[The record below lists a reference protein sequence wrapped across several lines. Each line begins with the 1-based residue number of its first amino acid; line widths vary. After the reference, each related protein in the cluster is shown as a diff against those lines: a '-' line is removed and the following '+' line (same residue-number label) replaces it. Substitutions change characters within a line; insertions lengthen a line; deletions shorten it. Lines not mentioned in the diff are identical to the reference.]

1 MYWVFDRNYGNL
13 DQIKSKGMFLA
24 KALFDNIAETP
35 DELAFRRGDVLTVVE
50 QDASGLEGWWLCSLR
65 GKHGIAPGNRLK
77 ILSGMN
83 DAARSGMDA
92 YDHPSSSQQDYDV
105 PPSNRGSVDMSGPSA
120 TLGLDRRASHDSQR
134 SGAGSLPG
142 SRKASLANDLYD
154 TPPSSKRTS
163 GDTNCSSISGIYDTP
178 PSSKRA
184 SNERTPPPSNRS
196 SSASQNSAS
205 NMIGA
210 HSLSCTHLSSSAPPL
225 HHLNLPPALQQRRR
239 SGGSGHS
246 SDNCYETPPGSNRSS
261 LERILSEEGPPIYE
275 SLSPAGSNDCL
286 TGTFC
291 EDPTYDTPPNRNL
304 SSIRPQHPHS
314 LSKAS
319 ATSQSSLHS
328 APSIESLLSNTCGV
342 SGTQLPHNLSLPD
355 SARSS
360 MDLPADTYDVPPSA
374 QLGGES
380 SRKQHST
387 DSGLGF
393 YDSPVK
399 SRPSSSTSVSSI
411 CPSSQSGTLKSS
423 QSNNC
428 KPSPSSFAK
437 DLMRSQSL
445 EHALDDLYDIP
456 KNNTPKV
463 DLKTLSRGRSVG
475 FGSACALNDP
485 TGVYDIPP
493 QVTRDS
499 VISARSDSS
508 GEENQRFSSSSLDL
522 DRALEYPV
530 WDVLPLDLDSASELL
545 VKRQQDV
552 SKATSRLAGFIAD
565 DWRTQAS
572 LEKTL
577 YDIKVA
583 CSLVKTTLQE
593 FVEFSLKALSN
604 AIRLPDRH
612 LASRL
617 QKQVSPLQ
625 STLDFVNK
633 SFHNLE
639 EAKWQVALLSEP
651 LPKNKPDDLGQIALV
666 AKDLSQEVKRVAS
679 FIQSN
684 GSTLFKK
691 SSEYRNASVSS
702 KPPKGPG
709 NGYST
714 LKQKDI
720 QHRPLPAVPGSATE
734 NCVPP
739 SKTFATDQMPSVSKL
754 SLYDIKS
761 AFHQDDY
768 AECDALP
775 SPSDASHYSEMKQL
789 VQEYDYVELD
799 SRDFRT
805 EERGNVE
812 NDRVDIGDNGNGG
825 TLKAP
830 KNKTGVE
837 EKMLPNLPSAS
848 SSECCGQVHDDSD
861 TVCNRDDFTSE
872 KKYEDKAGLFQ
883 SMLEGHDSILSPGDD
898 EELDEQ
904 DLKTPVNVSADV
916 SSQNQSNT
924 FVLPDNASSINESKY
939 EDAEEV
945 LDPSDRQVLIYYSE
959 QMSSHAT
966 LLANATDA
974 FLGVVAG
981 GQPPNVFISH
991 SKFLIV
997 SAHKLVHIGDSIH
1010 RNLASNTISTNIMHC
1025 ANNLCD
1031 CLKASVTATKT
1042 AALQYPSG
1050 PALQEMVDRVMDVS
1064 HAAHELR
1071 LVIKQAIK

>member
-1 MYWVFDRNYGNL
+1 MAITG
-13 DQIKSKGMFLA
+13 
-24 KALFDNIAETP
+24 
-35 DELAFRRGDVLTVVE
+35 
-50 QDASGLEGWWLCSLR
+50 
-65 GKHGIAPGNRLK
+65 
-77 ILSGMN
+77 SGMEV
-83 DAARSGMDA
+83 
-92 YDHPSSSQQDYDV
+92 YDQPSPSQQDYDV
-105 PPSNRGSVDMSGPSA
+105 PPSNRSAIDLSGPLSLA
-120 TLGLDRRASHDSQR
+120 RRASHDSQR
-134 SGAGSLPG
+134 SGLGSRPG

-154 TPPSSKRTS
+154 TPPSSKRAS
-163 GDTNCSSISGIYDTP
+163 GDNCSNISGIYDTP

-184 SNERTPPPSNRS
+184 SSERTPPPSNRS
-196 SSASQNSAS
+196 SSASQNSAC
-205 NMIGA
+205 NVVG
-210 HSLSCTHLSSSAPPL
+210 HSLSGTHLSSSPSPL

-275 SLSPAGSNDCL
+275 SLSPASSTDRLAGPVS
-286 TGTFC
+286 
-291 EDPTYDTPPNRNL
+291 EEPTYDTPPNRHH
-304 SSIRPQHPHS
+304 PVTHPHHPHS
-314 LSKAS
+314 LSTAS

-328 APSIESLLSNTCGV
+328 APSIESLLSNTSGV
-342 SGTQLPHNLSLPD
+342 SSTQLPHNLSLPD

-360 MDLPADTYDVPPSA
+360 MDLPADTYDVPPSS
-374 QLGGES
+374 QLGGEA
-380 SRKQHST
+380 SRKQLST

-393 YDSPVK
+393 YDSPIK
-399 SRPSSSTSVSSI
+399 SRPSSSTSGSNM
-411 CPSSQSGTLKSS
+411 CPPSQSGTLKAS
-423 QSNNC
+423 QSTNC
-428 KPSPSSFAK
+428 KPSTSSFAK
-437 DLMRSQSL
+437 DIKRSRSL

-456 KNNTPKV
+456 KNNAPKV
-463 DLKTLSRGRSVG
+463 DLKSLSSGASVA

-485 TGVYDIPP
+485 TSVYDIPP

-508 GEENQRFSSSSLDL
+508 GEENRFSSSSLELERTL
-522 DRALEYPV
+522 DYPV
-530 WDVLPLDLDSASELL
+530 WDVLPLDLDSALEVLT
-545 VKRQQDV
+545 KRQQDV
-552 SKATSRLAGFIAD
+552 SKATSRLAAFITD

-583 CSLVKTTLQE
+583 CSLVKTSLQE

-625 STLDFVNK
+625 NTLDFVKK

-651 LPKNKPDDLGQIALV
+651 IPINKPDDLGQIALV
-666 AKDLSQEVKRVAS
+666 AKDLLQEVKRVAS

-684 GSTLFKK
+684 GPILFKK
-691 SSEYRNASVSS
+691 SSEYRNASLSS

-709 NGYST
+709 NGYGT

-720 QHRPLPAVPGSATE
+720 QHRPLPAVPDSANE
-734 NCVPP
+734 NCK
-739 SKTFATDQMPSVSKL
+739 SLAKTFASEPMPSLSKL

-761 AFHQDDY
+761 SFHQDDY

-775 SPSDASHYSEMKQL
+775 SPTLEEGHYSEMKQL
-789 VQEYDYVELD
+789 AQEYDYVELD
-799 SRDFRT
+799 SKDVT
-805 EERGNVE
+805 IAEGGSVE
-812 NDRVDIGDNGNGG
+812 NGLGGVGENEGMG
-825 TLKAP
+825 TLKAH
-830 KNKTGVE
+830 KNKTECEENFLLTSLRASNPDWYSSVDGDVDTKPITDNSSGE
-837 EKMLPNLPSAS
+837 EKMPTDKTGA
-848 SSECCGQVHDDSD
+848 VH
-861 TVCNRDDFTSE
+861 
-872 KKYEDKAGLFQ
+872 
-883 SMLEGHDSILSPGDD
+883 SMLDGNISNLSPDV
-898 EELDEQ
+898 EEEIDEQ

-916 SSQNQSNT
+916 SSPNQSKT
-924 FVLPDNASSINESKY
+924 FVLPDSAPSISEKNFE
-939 EDAEEV
+939 EAGDEV

-981 GQPPNVFISH
+981 GQPPSVFISH

-1010 RNLASNTISTNIMHC
+1010 RNLASNTVSTSIMRC

>member
-1 MYWVFDRNYGNL
+1 MY
-13 DQIKSKGMFLA
+13 DQP
-24 KALFDNIAETP
+24 NP
-35 DELAFRRGDVLTVVE
+35 
-50 QDASGLEGWWLCSLR
+50 
-65 GKHGIAPGNRLK
+65 
-77 ILSGMN
+77 
-83 DAARSGMDA
+83 
-92 YDHPSSSQQDYDV
+92 SQQDYDV
-105 PPSNRGSVDMSGPSA
+105 PPSNRSALDLPGPSA
-120 TLGLDRRASHDSQR
+120 VLGQARRASHDSQR
-134 SGAGSLPG
+134 SGPGSRPG

-154 TPPSSKRTS
+154 TPPSSKRAS
-163 GDTNCSSISGIYDTP
+163 GDTNCSNASGIYDTP

-184 SNERTPPPSNRS
+184 SSERTPPPSNRS
-196 SSASQNSAS
+196 SSTSQHSAS
-205 NMIGA
+205 YVAIA
-210 HSLSCTHLSSSAPPL
+210 STSTADHLSSSPSSL

-239 SGGSGHS
+239 SGGSGHY

-275 SLSPAGSNDCL
+275 SLSPASSTDRLACDDY
-286 TGTFC
+286 
-291 EDPTYDTPPNRNL
+291 EEPTYDTPPNRNQPL
-304 SSIRPQHPHS
+304 ARPQHPHS
-314 LSKAS
+314 LSHAN
-319 ATSQSSLHS
+319 ATSHSSLHS
-328 APSIESLLSNTCGV
+328 APSIESLLSNT
-342 SGTQLPHNLSLPD
+342 SGLSSTQLSHNTSLPD

-374 QLGGES
+374 QHGGEA
-380 SRKQHST
+380 SRKQLST

-399 SRPSSSTSVSSI
+399 SRPSSSTSGSNI
-411 CPSSQSGTLKSS
+411 CPPSQNGTLKSS
-423 QSNNC
+423 QSSFSC
-428 KPSPSSFAK
+428 KPSSSSFAK
-437 DLMRSQSL
+437 DIKRSRSL
-445 EHALDDLYDIP
+445 EHALDDLYDTP
-456 KNNTPKV
+456 KNNAPKV
-463 DLKTLSRGRSVG
+463 NLKKLNSGGSVG
-475 FGSACALNDP
+475 FGSACALNDSA
-485 TGVYDIPP
+485 GVYDIPP

-508 GEENQRFSSSSLDL
+508 GEENQRFSSSSLE
-522 DRALEYPV
+522 LERTLEAPV
-530 WDVLPLDLDSASELL
+530 WDVLPLDLDSALELL
-545 VKRQQDV
+545 VKKQQDV
-552 SKATSRLAGFIAD
+552 SKATSRLATFIRD
-565 DWRTQAS
+565 DWRTRSS

-583 CSLVKTTLQE
+583 CSLVRTSLQE

-604 AIRLPDRH
+604 AIRLPDRQI
-612 LASRL
+612 ASRL

-666 AKDLSQEVKRVAS
+666 AKDLLPEVKRVAS
-679 FIQSN
+679 YIQSN
-684 GSTLFKK
+684 GPTLFKN
-691 SSEYRNASVSS
+691 SSDYKNASVSS

-709 NGYST
+709 NGYGT

-720 QHRPLPAVPGSATE
+720 QHRPLPAVPGNNNVNDEPPAKTSASELT
-734 NCVPP
+734 P
-739 SKTFATDQMPSVSKL
+739 SLSKL
-754 SLYDIKS
+754 SMYDIKS
-761 AFHQDDY
+761 VIHQDDY

-775 SPSDASHYSEMKQL
+775 SPTPDQSHYSIMKQL
-789 VQEYDYVELD
+789 AQEYDYVELD
-799 SRDFRT
+799 ARDASAAEGGSSINNDF
-805 EERGNVE
+805 GDVGE
-812 NDRVDIGDNGNGG
+812 NTDMG
-825 TLKAP
+825 TLKRG
-830 KNKTGVE
+830 KTGCE
-837 EKMLPNLPSAS
+837 ERALPDLPNAVGVGSGAPVECDIDTIPVKDNIASEEQTLPNAT
-848 SSECCGQVHDDSD
+848 GPIDS
-861 TVCNRDDFTSE
+861 T
-872 KKYEDKAGLFQ
+872 
-883 SMLEGHDSILSPGDD
+883 LEGNNSSTMPD
-898 EELDEQ
+898 EEEFGEQ
-904 DLKTPVNVSADV
+904 DLKTPVNLGADA
-916 SSQNQSNT
+916 SCPNQSQA
-924 FVLPDNASSINESKY
+924 FVLPHTGLPATET
-939 EDAEEV
+939 EREEMEEEV

-1010 RNLASNTISTNIMHC
+1010 RNLASNTISASIMRC